1 MHEFWHLLVW
11 SSVAWYSSVTLYV
24 TIRGAL
30 DIREMVKRLDETQGE
45 EEDPPEG
52 TPQR

>member
-30 DIREMVKRLDETQGE
+30 DIREMVKRLDATQE
-45 EEDPPEG
+45 EEDDPTGG
-52 TPQR
+52 TTQR